1 MIKIEICNK
10 HDLTFEDYNEIM
22 KINDEMKFDTV
33 NLNIVR
39 VEVNNLIVVNS
50 F

>member
-1 MIKIEICNK
+1 MEICYNK
-10 HDLTFEDYNEIM
+10 HNNTFEDYNEIM
-22 KINDEMKFDTV
+22 KTEDEMKFATV
-33 NLNIVR
+33 NSNI

>member
-1 MIKIEICNK
+1 MLKIEIYNK

-22 KINDEMKFDTV
+22 KIEDEMKFARV
-33 NLNIVR
+33 NSNII
-39 VEVNNLIVVNS
+39 EAVNS